1 VSALFAFEPM
11 NKGTAAS
18 ETAFDRVTGHS
29 KVRLI
34 KTARATLCGSP
45 RVEGAELKVC
55 VRLAQFSQISR

>member
-1 VSALFAFEPM
+1 M

-18 ETAFDRVTGHS
+18 ETAFGRVTGHS
-29 KVRLI
+29 KVRLM